1 MINWSLNK
9 LGSIFRNSFLTK
21 CKWIYNLTEALE
33 CNKGILK
40 ILQLFLFMLKIH
52 TDIKTILSGAPQNF
66 SQKGDAKQTKKKSS
80 SQKKT

>member
-21 CKWIYNLTEALE
+21 CKWIYNLTETLE

-40 ILQLFLFMLKIH
+40 ILFLFMLKIQ
-52 TDIKTILSGAPQNF
+52 TDIKIILCGAPQNF
-66 SQKGDAKQTKKKSS
+66 SQKGDAKQTNKRSS